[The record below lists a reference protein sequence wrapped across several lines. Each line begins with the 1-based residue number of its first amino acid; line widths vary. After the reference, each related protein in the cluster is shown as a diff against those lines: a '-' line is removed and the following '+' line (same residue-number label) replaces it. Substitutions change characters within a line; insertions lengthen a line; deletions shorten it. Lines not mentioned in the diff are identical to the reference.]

1 MFTLK
6 FFILF
11 VLAGLCFGDESASGT
26 GISSEVDG
34 GSSSNTQG
42 NAASDGQEAE
52 KEQEGSAGKAT
63 DGHGG
68 DGKKDSGKHA
78 GQGLPDF
85 IGDEKIR
92 KQYVDTLVTMCG
104 GSSVWKVNEK
114 KINASLPRCTYICE
128 GINNSSATSEQRI
141 PKDMVC
147 GPNNAKC
154 GAEGD
159 CPVNLPSC

>member
-11 VLAGLCFGDESASGT
+11 VLAGLCFGDTSASGT
-26 GISSEVDG
+26 G
-34 GSSSNTQG
+34 SNTQG

-68 DGKKDSGKHA
+68 DGKKDSEKHA

-85 IGDEKIR
+85 IGDEKKR
-92 KQYVDTLVTMCG
+92 KQYVDTLVTKCG
-104 GSSVWKVNEK
+104 DSGVWKVNEEK
-114 KINASLPRCTYICE
+114 K
-128 GINNSSATSEQRI
+128 
-141 PKDMVC
+141 
-147 GPNNAKC
+147 
-154 GAEGD
+154 
-159 CPVNLPSC
+159 